1 VRSFYSG
8 KNMPLIIDG
17 HEDLAYNMMNFRRDY
32 RRSAAEIRQ
41 IEQGTNV
48 PEHNGQALIGW
59 PDYQR
64 AQVAVVFGTL
74 FVAPRRYTLGSWDTQ
89 VFADSTEARPL
100 LRAQLD
106 SYRRLGENAPDFFR
120 LVTNRSDLK
129 AVLKPWDQTPA
140 AFPQITHPVGLV
152 MLMEGAEAIGDPG
165 EVEEWWQAGLRIIGP
180 VWAGTRFCGGTMEP
194 GGFTSD
200 GFRLLEKMSETGFP
214 LDISHMN
221 EISALQALDR
231 FEGIVIASHA
241 NARALLKNPQG
252 ERHFTDAVIR
262 SLFERGGVMGV
273 IPFNS
278 FLVPSWTPADG
289 RQAVPL
295 DMIPAQIDYLCQMA
309 GDSLHAALGTD
320 FDGGFGW
327 PSVPDG
333 IDTIGD
339 LQKIVPLL
347 AKRGYNE
354 QDIEN
359 IFGGNWRR
367 FLEKALPA

>member
-1 VRSFYSG
+1 
-8 KNMPLIIDG
+8 MPLIIDG
-17 HEDLAYNMMNFRRDY
+17 HEDLAYNMLNFGRDY
-32 RRSAAEIRQ
+32 RRSAIEIRQ
-41 IEQGTNV
+41 LERDTSI

-59 PDYQR
+59 PDYQQ

-74 FVAPRRYTLGSWDTQ
+74 FLAPRRYSLGSWDSQ
-89 VFADSTEARPL
+89 VFADSQEARPR

-106 SYRRLGENAPDFFR
+106 AYQRLCDDAPDYFR
-120 LVTNRSDLK
+120 LLTTRADLDN
-129 AVLKPWDQTPA
+129 VLKPWDQAPA
-140 AFPQITHPVGLV
+140 VFPQVTHPVGLV
-152 MLMEGAEAIGDPG
+152 LMMEGAEAIGDPD
-165 EVEEWWQAGLRIIGP
+165 EVEEWWQSGLRIIGP
-180 VWAGTRFCGGTMEP
+180 VWAGTRFCGGTFEP
-194 GGFTSD
+194 GGFTSE

-231 FEGIVIASHA
+231 YDGTVIASHA
-241 NARALLKNPQG
+241 NARSLLKNPQG

-262 SLFERGGVMGV
+262 GLFERGGVMGV
-273 IPFNS
+273 IPHNL
-278 FLVPSWTPADG
+278 FLVPGWTPADG

-295 DMIPAQIDYLCQMA
+295 EMIAAQIDYLCQKA

-327 PSVPDG
+327 PAVPDG
-333 IDTIGD
+333 IDTIAD

-347 AKRGYNE
+347 AQRGYNVK
-354 QDIEN
+354 DVEN

-367 FLEKALPA
+367 FLERALPAA

>member
-1 VRSFYSG
+1 
-8 KNMPLIIDG
+8 MALIIDS
-17 HEDLAYNMMNFRRDY
+17 HEDLAYNMLNFGRDY

-41 IEQGTNV
+41 IEKDTSV

-74 FVAPRRYTLGSWDTQ
+74 FLAPRRYSSGNWDTQ
-89 VFADSTEARPL
+89 VFADSQEARPK

-106 SYRRLGENAPDFFR
+106 SYHLLCENAPDFFR
-120 LVTNRSDLK
+120 LVASRRDLED
-129 AVLKPWDQTPA
+129 VLKPWEQAPA
-140 AFPQITHPVGLV
+140 AFPQVTHPVGLV
-152 MLMEGAEAIGDPG
+152 LLMEGAEAIDDPE

-180 VWAGTRFCGGTMEP
+180 VWAGTRFCGGTFEP
-194 GGFTSD
+194 GGFTSE
-200 GFRLLEKMSETGFP
+200 GFRLLEKMAEAGFP

-221 EISALQALDR
+221 ELSALQALDR
-231 FEGIVIASHA
+231 YPGAVIASHA
-241 NARALLKNPQG
+241 NARALLKNPPG
-252 ERHFTDAVIR
+252 ERHFTDAVMR

-273 IPFNS
+273 IPFNT
-278 FLVPSWTPADG
+278 FLVPGWTLADS

-295 DMIPAQIDYLCQMA
+295 DMLAAQIDYLCQMA
-309 GDSLHAALGTD
+309 GDSQHAALGTD

-333 IDTIGD
+333 IDTIAD
-339 LQKIVPLL
+339 LPKIVPLL
-347 AKRGYNE
+347 AQRGYNE
-354 QDIEN
+354 KDIEN

-367 FLEKALPA
+367 FLERALPVA

>member
-1 VRSFYSG
+1 
-8 KNMPLIIDG
+8 MALIIDA
-17 HEDLAYNMMNFRRDY
+17 HEDLAYNFLNFRRDY

-41 IEQGTNV
+41 IERDTNV

-59 PDYQR
+59 PDYQQ

-74 FVAPRRYTLGSWDTQ
+74 FIAPRRYSLGNWDTQ
-89 VFADSTEARPL
+89 VFSDSQEGRPL
-100 LRAQLD
+100 LHAQLD
-106 SYRRLGENAPDFFR
+106 SYLRLCDDAPDFFR
-120 LVTNRSDLK
+120 LVTSRRDLQD
-129 AVLKPWDQTPA
+129 VLKPWDHGPA
-140 AFPQITHPVGLV
+140 AFPQVTHPVGLV
-152 MLMEGAEAIGDPG
+152 MLMEGAEAIGEPE
-165 EVEEWWQAGLRIIGP
+165 EVEEWWQAGVRIIGP

-194 GGFTSD
+194 GGFTSE
-200 GFRLLEKMSETGFP
+200 GFRLLEKMSEAGFP

-241 NARALLKNPQG
+241 NARALLKNVQG

-262 SLFERGGVMGV
+262 GLFERGGVEGI
-273 IPFNS
+273 IPYNS
-278 FLVPSWTPADG
+278 FLVPGWTPTDS

-295 DMIPAQIDYLCQMA
+295 DMVAAQIDYLCQIA

-333 IDTIGD
+333 IDTIAD
-339 LQKIVPLL
+339 LQKIGPLL
-347 AKRGYNE
+347 AQRGYNE
-354 QDIEN
+354 KDIEN

>member
-1 VRSFYSG
+1 
-8 KNMPLIIDG
+8 MALIIDG
-17 HEDLAYNMMNFRRDY
+17 HEDLAYNLLNFGRDY

-41 IEQGTNV
+41 IERDTSV

-74 FVAPRRYTLGSWDTQ
+74 FLAPRRYSLGPWDTQ
-89 VFADSTEARPL
+89 VFADRQEAHPL
-100 LRAQLD
+100 LRAQYD
-106 SYRRLGENAPDFFR
+106 SYRRLCEDAPDFFR
-120 LVTNRSDLK
+120 LVTSRSDLES
-129 AVLKPWDQTPA
+129 VLKPWDQAPA
-140 AFPQITHPVGLV
+140 VFPQVTHPVGLV
-152 MLMEGAEAIGDPG
+152 LLMEGAETIGDPG
-165 EVEEWWQAGLRIIGP
+165 EVEEWWQAGLRILGP

-194 GGFTSD
+194 GGFTSE
-200 GFRLLEKMSETGFP
+200 GFRLLEKMSEAGFP

-221 EISALQALDR
+221 EISALQALDH
-231 FEGIVIASHA
+231 FDGNVIASHA

-262 SLFERGGVMGV
+262 GLFERGGVMGV
-273 IPFNS
+273 IPYNP
-278 FLVPSWTPADG
+278 FLVANWTPADG

-295 DMIPAQIDYLCQMA
+295 DMIAAQIDYLCQMA

-327 PSVPDG
+327 PAVPDG
-333 IDTIGD
+333 IDTIAD

-347 AKRGYNE
+347 AQRGYNE

-359 IFGGNWRR
+359 VFGGNWRR
-367 FLEKALPA
+367 FLERALPAA